1 MDVGTITQLIG
12 TLGFPIVC
20 VIALGFFVFKLWQ
33 QSAKREEKLMENI
46 AECRL
51 VNEKAIET
59 IALYADRL
67 THIENNVEAIKND
80 VVAIKDKIDQ

>member
-1 MDVGTITQLIG
+1 MDVGTITSLIS

-20 VIALGFFVFKLWQ
+20 VVALGFFVFKLWQ
-33 QSAKREEKLMENI
+33 QSAEREKTLMGEITEN
-46 AECRL
+46 RL

-67 THIENNVEAIKND
+67 THIETSMEAIKND
-80 VVAIKDKIDQ
+80 VSDIKNKIDN